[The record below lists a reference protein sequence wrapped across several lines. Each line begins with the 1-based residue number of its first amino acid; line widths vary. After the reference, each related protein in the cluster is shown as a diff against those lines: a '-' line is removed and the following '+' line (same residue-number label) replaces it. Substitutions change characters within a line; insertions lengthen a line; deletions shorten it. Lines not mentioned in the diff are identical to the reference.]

1 MGYCVV
7 RRTTG
12 ARCEIVEEIWRS
24 NSEETI
30 ADPSDILTN

>member
-7 RRTTG
+7 RRTTV
-12 ARCEIVEEIWRS
+12 ARFEIVEEIWRS

-30 ADPSDILTN
+30 ADLIDILTS